1 MDNDAM
7 MVSGGA
13 ILKEIYF
20 SRCPKENEKD
30 ALKARFHHSYQKGY
44 QFHQNAVHQNPE
56 LLDWILR
63 KDYWNYKLPPE
74 LNITHD

>member
-20 SRCPKENEKD
+20 SRCPDFSVRGALRATNE
-30 ALKARFHHSYQKGY
+30 LV
-44 QFHQNAVHQNPE
+44 AVWLEFSGFSDTDVNISLP
-56 LLDWILR
+56 LLHTGRHNISVVSILL
-63 KDYWNYKLPPE
+63 NY
-74 LNITHD
+74 